1 VLLRESS
8 PKKAADKVIVAGGAK
23 NVEKLK
29 GMVQSLLHTTQL
41 LNKDRSEL
49 YSILLQVL
57 QGGQV
62 SQKVFSKRFGLE
74 DELVEVY
81 NKIVS
86 ASYTGSSGENAEDL
100 AIMSRPYSFVIYT
113 FFVWIFGILMA
124 ILAYEYIIWSDF
136 SFRFPSSSA
145 IY

>member
-1 VLLRESS
+1 M
-8 PKKAADKVIVAGGAK
+8 I
-23 NVEKLK
+23 
-29 GMVQSLLHTTQL
+29 QSLLHTTQV

-57 QGGQV
+57 QGGHV
-62 SQKVFSKRFGLE
+62 SQRIFSKRFGLE

-86 ASYTGSSGENAEDL
+86 TSYSGYSWENLDDTT
-100 AIMSRPYSFVIYT
+100 IMSRPYSFVLYT
-113 FFVWIFGILMA
+113 FLIWVLGIAMTVLV
-124 ILAYEYIIWSDF
+124 YEYILWSDLP
-136 SFRFPSSSA
+136 FRFPTVA